1 MLTHSPPL
9 PLIIDY
15 LHVVTNITAEDKEGI
30 LLALKQ
36 RDRVRRIR
44 LRAFVI
50 SLERLVAAIEEGFPM
65 LEYLYIEPMS
75 ASDSNWSLPS
85 TFRAPCLRHL
95 VLFYFE
101 FPTGSTLPAGLVTLS
116 LQYINPSVDF
126 SANELLHKLSLMP
139 QLETLGISVYPPLS
153 DQDFEGQLLQ
163 IPLST
168 HVTLPSLRWF
178 MFSSPL
184 AFMESVLPRVT
195 MPFLKVAAIMPSYSP
210 NIAFPIYLPMQF
222 VCKTEHPR
230 FGSVTVTF
238 HNQCVVVTMYPYEGT
253 GMPTLRM
260 REECRD
266 PVAGLIFTIR
276 HLRVM
281 GPVFSEVLSLTLEDK
296 TSFEWHKQYNIRIH
310 WHEFLGF
317 FNKVRTL
324 HIARGDLIEV
334 LSCSLLPEDW
344 ESPNGVLP
352 DLAVL
357 SCPKGSRFGELCKS
371 FIAVRR
377 NAGHPVTLARLQTR
391 KRISTVPIHHD
402 RRDE

>member
-30 LLALKQ
+30 LLALKH

-153 DQDFEGQLLQ
+153 DQDFEGQL
-163 IPLST
+163 
-168 HVTLPSLRWF
+168 
-178 MFSSPL
+178 
-184 AFMESVLPRVT
+184 
-195 MPFLKVAAIMPSYSP
+195 
-210 NIAFPIYLPMQF
+210 
-222 VCKTEHPR
+222 
-230 FGSVTVTF
+230 
-238 HNQCVVVTMYPYEGT
+238 
-253 GMPTLRM
+253 
-260 REECRD
+260 
-266 PVAGLIFTIR
+266 
-276 HLRVM
+276 
-281 GPVFSEVLSLTLEDK
+281 
-296 TSFEWHKQYNIRIH
+296 
-310 WHEFLGF
+310 
-317 FNKVRTL
+317 
-324 HIARGDLIEV
+324 
-334 LSCSLLPEDW
+334 
-344 ESPNGVLP
+344 
-352 DLAVL
+352 
-357 SCPKGSRFGELCKS
+357 
-371 FIAVRR
+371 
-377 NAGHPVTLARLQTR
+377 
-391 KRISTVPIHHD
+391 
-402 RRDE
+402 